1 MSRHGSLVFI
11 ISDFQSLT
19 EEAETYLAQLG
30 RFNLVYGVHV
40 FDELE
45 RNLPKPGQYSMTDG
59 ETFIKVDTSD
69 DQYRADYSD
78 AFALNHGES
87 NLALS
92 DREAPILPTPAM
104 RRRLRCDFM
113 IIAYLARLIESCRCP
128 VPPILLTN

>member
-11 ISDFQSLT
+11 ISDFRSLT

-69 DQYRADYSD
+69 NQHRADYSD
-78 AFALNHGES
+78 AFALES
-87 NLALS
+87 
-92 DREAPILPTPAM
+92 
-104 RRRLRCDFM
+104 RRVESCFIRSGG
-113 IIAYLARLIESCRCP
+113 AYLAHPCHETPFTLRFHDHRVSS
-128 VPPILLTN
+128 